1 MRRIRAAAWW
11 ALISLVG
18 IAMAGF
24 IVFDVLDLDGSNL
37 RRSTNGSTLTA
48 DSPASETERL
58 NFRTGDPASAPGS
71 EPSVTRLSF
80 PMPSDVT
87 RPGTRPP
94 ALRAYRTVA
103 HLHAWRDA
111 LRGTSSNPDDPA

>member
-1 MRRIRAAAWW
+1 MRQLRVLSRW
-11 ALISLVG
+11 AMISFVG
-18 IAMAGF
+18 VAMAAF

-48 DSPASETERL
+48 DPPASETKRL
-58 NFRTGDPASAPGS
+58 VFRTADPSLAPGS
-71 EPSVTRLSF
+71 EASVPRLCL
-80 PMPSDVT
+80 PIHAGVT

-94 ALRAYRTVA
+94 VLRAHRTVA

-111 LRGTSSNPDDPA
+111 LRGTSSIPDDPA